1 MNQRFQHQLDGTMGS
16 HHLLQESRTVPVL
29 YRPLILLGE
38 RLRYGQ
44 LTLTLPDGNRH
55 LFQGQD
61 RGPHAEFTI
70 QNARFLSR
78 FLAGGAEGL
87 AEAYMAGDCD
97 TPDLAAFLYLA
108 ALNMEY
114 WGEKMYGNLFYR
126 VFQRTL
132 HRLRPNSQRGSKRNI
147 AYHYDLG
154 NDFYAAWLDSSMTY
168 SAALFEDPDQS
179 LTEAQLSKYRR
190 LAECAGIGP
199 GDSVLEIGCGWGG
212 FAEYLARTYDARI
225 TAITISDEQYA
236 YARARIQSAGLDHL
250 VEIRHQDYRDV
261 DERFDRI
268 VSIEMFEAVG
278 EQYWP
283 LFFERLSS
291 CLKPRGRAALQIIT
305 ISSRHFERYRR
316 GADFIQNYIFPGGM
330 LPSPEVLQ
338 GHIRQNGLVCTTDRG
353 FGQDYARTLAIWRAR
368 FEAAWPRLDHASFD
382 ERFRRMWNYYL
393 AYCEAGFRT
402 GRIDVRHV
410 ALAHS

>member
-1 MNQRFQHQLDGTMGS
+1 MSDGFGRTQTAW
-16 HHLLQESRTVPVL
+16 LQKPRPVPAL
-29 YRPLILLGE
+29 YRPLVLLGE

-44 LTLTLPDGNRH
+44 LTLTLPDGSRH
-55 LFQGQD
+55 HFHGTS
-61 RGPHAEFTI
+61 RGPHAELLVH
-70 QNARFLSR
+70 NARFLRR
-78 FLAGGAEGL
+78 FLAGGSNGF

-97 TPDLAAFLYLA
+97 TPDLPAFLYLA
-108 ALNMEY
+108 AMNSEH
-114 WGEKMYGNLFYR
+114 WAEKLRGNLFYR
-126 VFQRTL
+126 AVQRML
-132 HRLRPNSQRGSKRNI
+132 HRLRPNSQSGSKRNI

-154 NDFYAAWLDSSMTY
+154 NDFYSAWLDGSMTY
-168 SAALFEDPDQS
+168 SAALFEGPSQS
-179 LTEAQLSKYRR
+179 LAEAQVAKYRR
-190 LAECAGIGP
+190 MAEYAGIQP

-212 FAEYLARTYDARI
+212 FAEYIARSYNARV

-236 YARARIQSAGLDHL
+236 YARARIRQAGLDHL
-250 VEIRHQDYRDV
+250 VEIRHQDYREV

-283 LFFERLSS
+283 LFFERLRA
-291 CLKPRGRAALQIIT
+291 CLKPKGRAALQVIT
-305 ISSRHFERYRR
+305 ISNRQFERYRR
-316 GADFIQNYIFPGGM
+316 GADFIQRYIFPGGM

-338 GHIRQNGLVCTTDRG
+338 AHIRHGGLACTADRG

-393 AYCEAGFRT
+393 SYCEAGFRT

-410 ALAHS
+410 TLVHS